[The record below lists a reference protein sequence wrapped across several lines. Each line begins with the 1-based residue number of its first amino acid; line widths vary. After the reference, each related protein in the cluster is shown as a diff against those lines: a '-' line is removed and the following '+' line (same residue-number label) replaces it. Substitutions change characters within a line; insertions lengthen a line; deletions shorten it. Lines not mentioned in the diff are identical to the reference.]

1 MCQVTP
7 EGPVMRAIIVVAAL
21 LLAVTIGV
29 GLAVLLRPPA
39 QVITLPPR
47 ALDQPDLADSRNT
60 ADSSRRALDS
70 MIARLSGREPLP
82 STLRIG
88 EPSLIVVVPDSS
100 GLRPARAAVR
110 RQLIRTLPGAARVA
124 ALYHMQFYVRS
135 STGLEVVGPDGV
147 PIRGARV
154 SPGDLG
160 YVLAAPRYPAVR
172 LQGIQGDSAL
182 ADAAARYAALIGIR
196 LGTLRPTSI
205 RP

>member
-1 MCQVTP
+1 
-7 EGPVMRAIIVVAAL
+7 MRAIIVVAAL

-47 ALDQPDLADSRNT
+47 ALD
-60 ADSSRRALDS
+60 
-70 MIARLSGREPLP
+70 LSGREPPP

-100 GLRPARAAVR
+100 GLRPARAAIR

-124 ALYHMQFYVRS
+124 ALYQLQFYVRS
-135 STGLEVVGPDGV
+135 SVGLEVVGPDGV
-147 PIRGARV
+147 PIRGARLA
-154 SPGDLG
+154 PGDLG

-182 ADAAARYAALIGIR
+182 ADAAARCAALIGIP
-196 LGTLRPTSI
+196 LGMRRPS
-205 RP
+205 